1 MGRKFGTFCRSY
13 FAQREVRWKRGLN
26 RIGPLLRS
34 GWSPLTII
42 YRSLMM
48 LCYPEARC
56 AGKCLGNPARA
67 VLHRREDNSRVRFLK
82 DAEEKKFRQVIQTS
96 WPSHLPEFE
105 LGLSTG
111 LRKGSQY
118 ALTWEMVDW
127 EGRMLNIPTSKK
139 RGAVA
144 HSVERGS
151 LGCLE
156 TGPPTFGDGT
166 GRVFQSAKTGNPL
179 ENGWH

>member
-1 MGRKFGTFCRSY
+1 M
-13 FAQREVRWKRGLN
+13 
-26 RIGPLLRS
+26 RS

-82 DAEEKKFRQVIQTS
+82 DAEEKKFRQVT
-96 WPSHLPEFE
+96 HLPEFE

-127 EGRMLNIPTSKK
+127 GE
-139 RGAVA
+139 A
-144 HSVERGS
+144 
-151 LGCLE
+151 C
-156 TGPPTFGDGT
+156 
-166 GRVFQSAKTGNPL
+166 
-179 ENGWH
+179 